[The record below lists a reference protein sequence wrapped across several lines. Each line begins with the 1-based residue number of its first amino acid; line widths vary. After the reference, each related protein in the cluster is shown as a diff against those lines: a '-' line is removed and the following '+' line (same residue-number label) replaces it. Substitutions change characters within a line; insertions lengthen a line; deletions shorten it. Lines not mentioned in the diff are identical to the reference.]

1 MDEWGSK
8 SHPGAK
14 IKRNFWYNDPA
25 MITTKTRLQALV
37 YERLKDAYAVAP
49 GDIEFNVPPQAA
61 MGDLALTLPFQ
72 TAKKQRSNPRAM
84 AQDMMAR
91 LGSLP
96 GVSRMEVAGAGFIN
110 FFLDKDAVFAE
121 RRAAFG
127 TTALRPAERKVIVE
141 HTNINP
147 NKAAH
152 IGHLRNAC
160 LGDTLV
166 RALRFKGETVE
177 AQNYID
183 DTGVQ
188 VVDVVFGILELEK
201 KTQADLERIE
211 RFDFY
216 CWDLYARTAAFLETD
231 PAAQARKAGMVMAI
245 EHGTGPEGA
254 MAHYVSRR
262 ILRAHLAT
270 MKRIGASYDVLPCES
285 SIIGLKFW
293 DKAFA
298 LLKEKKGIYLVD
310 DGPNAGCWVMKL
322 EDEEDKEKII
332 VRSNGTVT
340 YVGKDIAYQMWK
352 FGLLEK
358 DFYYEPFSEDEG
370 RPIWISSPVPN
381 DRGLHFGGGTRV
393 YNVIDTRQSYL
404 QKVVVQGLR
413 ALQFGTQADKS
424 THFSYEMVAL
434 SPRSM
439 KELGAPIAPEDADK
453 AFHEVSGR
461 KGLGVKADDLLD
473 RLEEKAFAEVDR
485 RNADL
490 SLETKKRTAR
500 EIARGSLRYFMLKF
514 TRNALIIFDF
524 DEALS
529 FEGETGPYLQYTC
542 VRLNSIFRKL
552 EDREGTTA
560 EAVDRLVRGP
570 APSLDRLSEEERAD
584 AWELLTFS
592 AQFDDEVQ
600 RSLESLEFN
609 HTAKFAFA
617 LAQKCNGYYHKYPIL
632 SEADPDVKS
641 VRILMI
647 AVIRDVLARAL
658 DLMGI
663 PVPERM

>member
-1 MDEWGSK
+1 
-8 SHPGAK
+8 
-14 IKRNFWYNDPA
+14 
-25 MITTKTRLQALV
+25 MIAFKNRLKETI
-37 YERLKDAYAVAP
+37 YERLKNVYPVTIEDLDMAP
-49 GDIEFNVPPQAA
+49 TPDPK
-61 MGDLALTLPFQ
+61 MGDLALTFPFQ
-72 TAKKQRSNPRAM
+72 LAKSLKKAPRVI
-84 AQDMMAR
+84 AQEAAPL
-91 LGSLP
+91 LGSVE
-96 GVSRMEVAGAGFIN
+96 GVVKAEVAGGGFLN
-110 FFLDKDAVFAE
+110 LWLDKAAVFAE
-121 RRAAFG
+121 AIR
-127 TTALRPAERKVIVE
+127 TAGRTSLVPEEDKVIIE

-160 LGDTLV
+160 LGDTLA
-166 RALRFKGETVE
+166 RCLRFKGEKVE
-177 AQNYID
+177 VQNYID

-188 VVDVVFGILELEK
+188 VVDVVFGLLELEK
-201 KTQADLERIE
+201 KTLAEVEAIPGK
-211 RFDFY
+211 FDYY
-216 CWDLYARTAAFLETD
+216 CWDLYARTAAYLETD
-231 PAAQARKAGMVMAI
+231 PAAQARKAEMLKRI
-245 EHGTGPEGA
+245 EHGAGPEGA

-262 ILRAHLAT
+262 ILHAHLAT

-298 LLKEKKGIYLVD
+298 LLKEKKGIYFVE

-322 EDEEDKEKII
+322 EDGEDKEKII

-352 FGLLEK
+352 FGLLDR
-358 DFYYEPFSEDEG
+358 DFYYEPFLEEEG
-370 RPIWISSPVPN
+370 RTIWISTAVPN
-381 DRGLHFGGGTRV
+381 ESGRHFGGATRV

-413 ALQFGTQADKS
+413 ALQFDAQADKS
-424 THFSYEMVAL
+424 VHFSYEMVAL

-439 KELGAPIAPEDADK
+439 KELGATIAAEDADK

-473 RLEEKAFAEVDR
+473 RLEDKAFAEVDK

-490 SLETKKRTAR
+490 SPESKRRTAR

-514 TRNALIIFDF
+514 ARNSLLIFDF
-524 DEALS
+524 DDALS

-552 EDREGTTA
+552 EEREGTTA
-560 EAVDRLVRGP
+560 EAVDRLVRAAN
-570 APSLDRLSEEERAD
+570 APSLGLLPEAERND

-592 AQFDDEVQ
+592 AQFDDEAL
-600 RSLESLEFN
+600 RSIESLEFS
-609 HTAKFAFA
+609 HAAKFAFA

-632 SEADPDVKS
+632 SESEADLKTI
-641 VRILMI
+641 RILVV
-647 AVIRDVLARAL
+647 AVVRDVLARAL